1 MNFFWNRYL
10 LLTFFIP
17 SLLSNVKA
25 ANILSEQS
33 TSVFVTFASK
43 NTSKIPIPA
52 HLMCKNLIKLRWPI
66 QYHTCEGSRALNP
79 VVRVKRCQLTP
90 ASACR
95 ASSRSLSVAPGWRP
109 REEGRHSW
117 RWRSNKLSLTTQ
129 FGKRKATAAGR
140 VVVGL
145 VTGQVFD

>member
-10 LLTFFIP
+10 LLTFFI
-17 SLLSNVKA
+17 SNLLSNVKA

-117 RWRSNKLSLTTQ
+117 RWHQALLNDSIREKKSHRS
-129 FGKRKATAAGR
+129 GAGG
-140 VVVGL
+140 VG
-145 VTGQVFD
+145 TGYPAGF

>member
-10 LLTFFIP
+10 LLTFFHSEP
-17 SLLSNVKA
+17 NVKA

-117 RWRSNKLSLTTQ
+117 RWGQTLLNDSIWEKKSHRS
-129 FGKRKATAAGR
+129 GAGG
-140 VVVGL
+140 VG
-145 VTGQVFD
+145 TGYRAGF